1 MINTNIPLETEE
13 QQALFEWAKL
23 NERSIPELS
32 LMFAIPNGGKRYRK
46 TACTLKAEGV
56 KPGVSDI
63 FLPVARCGFHGM
75 FIEMKR
81 KRGGKLS
88 DEQRYFIAT
97 VTQQGY
103 LAIVPEGWEEAS
115 KWILGYLQGR
125 VKMKSVMK
133 NIKEMEA

>member
-1 MINTNIPLETEE
+1 MAENIPLETEE
-13 QQALFEWAKL
+13 QQALFEWARL
-23 NERSIPELS
+23 NQQTIPELG

-63 FLPVARCGFHGM
+63 FLPVARCGFYGM

-88 DEQRYFIAT
+88 DEQRSFISA
-97 VTQQGY
+97 VAKQGY
-103 LAIVPEGWEEAS
+103 LAIVPEGWEEA
-115 KWILGYLQGR
+115 KEWILGYLENR
-125 VKMKSVMK
+125 INRRK
-133 NIKEMEA
+133 NN